1 MGLVEAPQVPAV
13 VAQVCVRQ
21 GNESNTGRAAGS
33 LAASYGHAVLLLVL
47 AVLDC
52 NSWELS
58 VGRRC

>member
-1 MGLVEAPQVPAV
+1 MPAV